1 MWGLTIAGIRYMIN
15 ARTRVNARY
24 GGEIM
29 QVDVELLREK
39 ITEKKLT
46 IEKLSNLIGI
56 DASTFYRKI
65 KANGE
70 TFTVKEMFAI
80 IEILDISKKEAE
92 KIFFAQTLA

>member
-1 MWGLTIAGIRYMIN
+1 MIDT
-15 ARTRVNARY
+15 RTRVNARC
-24 GGEIM
+24 GGEKM
-29 QVDVELLREK
+29 QVNVELLREK
-39 ITEKKLT
+39 IVEKKLT
-46 IEKLSNLIGI
+46 IERLSNLIGI

-92 KIFFAQTLA
+92 KIFFAPKLAETRE